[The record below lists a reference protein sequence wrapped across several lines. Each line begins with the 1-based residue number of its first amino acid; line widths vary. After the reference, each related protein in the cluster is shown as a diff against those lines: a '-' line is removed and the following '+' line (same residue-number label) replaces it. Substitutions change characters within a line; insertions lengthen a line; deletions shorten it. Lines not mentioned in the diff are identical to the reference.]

1 MDGSSSSIIKHEQ
14 SSHVG
19 NIKSCISHMEYLDE
33 VQNAN
38 IRNTKML
45 LEKYENEG
53 DSKDIEDD

>member
-1 MDGSSSSIIKHEQ
+1 
-14 SSHVG
+14 
-19 NIKSCISHMEYLDE
+19 MEYLDE

-53 DSKDIEDD
+53 DSKDIEDDWSRYSVLK

>member
-1 MDGSSSSIIKHEQ
+1 
-14 SSHVG
+14 
-19 NIKSCISHMEYLDE
+19 MEYLDE

-53 DSKDIEDD
+53 DSKDIEEDD